1 MEFSS
6 RSLAITTLRE
16 SYTIRCSKIFELHN
30 CTLKINQLT
39 FKLKVTAMTH
49 SKNTFF
55 GDKRSIVLSTYL
67 TSSEVEKIKKSA
79 RGQGVSMAEFI
90 RQAALGRELVNI
102 YDLDAIAELES
113 ITNFL
118 YQLIEE
124 NIVKKSGPP
133 NYVIEYLQKEAKGI
147 MERILDSK

>member
-1 MEFSS
+1 
-6 RSLAITTLRE
+6 
-16 SYTIRCSKIFELHN
+16 
-30 CTLKINQLT
+30 
-39 FKLKVTAMTH
+39 MTH